1 MECATL
7 FVGGFAS
14 KVPIGALLLVSD
26 TPLKK
31 GGIKT
36 KSSATSVFQQYTD
49 KHIDLGIQ
57 AMSEIAKRGEH
68 IRHYKW

>member
-1 MECATL
+1 METATL
-7 FVGGFAS
+7 FVAGFAC

-26 TPLKK
+26 LPLKR

-36 KSSATSVFQQYTD
+36 KKSAKAVFSKFTD
-49 KHIDLGIQ
+49 LHLEIGLKS
-57 AMSEIAKRGEH
+57 MSEIAERGEH

>member
-1 MECATL
+1 METATL
-7 FVGGFAS
+7 FVVGFAS

-26 TPLKK
+26 LPLKR

-36 KSSATSVFQQYTD
+36 KRSAGAVFKQFTD
-49 KHIDLGIQ
+49 LHLEMGIKS
-57 AMSEIAKRGEH
+57 MSEIAERGEQ